1 MYEQL
6 GQYGVFRRGALLT
19 PELAARLEALGYG
32 AIWIGGSPSGDL
44 TIVEDLLEATST
56 ITIATGIVNIWKD
69 DAPTVAA
76 SFHRIEANHPGRFLL
91 GIGVGHPEGIGE
103 RYTKPYAALVSYLDE
118 LDASGVPLDRRV
130 LAALGPKVLKL
141 SADRSLGAHPYLVPP
156 EHTRRARE
164 ILGDGV
170 LLAPEHKVV
179 VEADTVAARA
189 IGRPAVQTPYLGLVN
204 YTNNL
209 RSLGYTDDD
218 LANGGSDA
226 LIDALVAHGEP
237 AAIKDQ
243 LSAHLDAG
251 ADHVCINL
259 LTAQDADPI
268 PGFSTLAEVL
278 FS

>member
-6 GQYGVFRRGALLT
+6 GRFGVFRRGTLLT
-19 PELAARLEALGYG
+19 PDLAARLEALGYG

-44 TIVEDLLEATST
+44 TIVEDLLDATST

-69 DAPTVAA
+69 DAPTVAE
-76 SFHRIEANHPGRFLL
+76 SFHRIEGNHPGRFLL

-118 LDASGVPLDRRV
+118 LDAAGVPVDRRV
-130 LAALGPKVLKL
+130 LAALGPRVLKL

-179 VEADTVAARA
+179 VEADPVAARA
-189 IGRPAVQTPYLGLVN
+189 IGRPAVETPYLGLVN

-209 RSLGYTDDD
+209 RSLGFTDDD
-218 LANGGSDA
+218 LANGGSDE
-226 LIDALVAHGEP
+226 LIDALVAYGTP
-237 AAIKDQ
+237 AAIKDK
-243 LSAHLDAG
+243 LTAHLEAG

-259 LTAQDADPI
+259 LAAADADPI
-268 PGFSTLAEVL
+268 PGFTTLAEVL
-278 FS
+278 FG